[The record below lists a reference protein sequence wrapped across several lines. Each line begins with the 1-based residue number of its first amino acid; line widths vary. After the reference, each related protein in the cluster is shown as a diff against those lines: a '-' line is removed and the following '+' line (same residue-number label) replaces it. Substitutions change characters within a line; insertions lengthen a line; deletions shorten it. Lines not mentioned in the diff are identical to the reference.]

1 MGVFPV
7 KEKIKLRLGRMG
19 ETARAL
25 LFWLVMAAIVGA
37 VCGVAGGAFHYAI
50 DGATILREAQP
61 WLLYLLP
68 VAGLVIVWTYRA
80 WGMENDS
87 GTNQIIASV
96 RSGERPPLKLAPLI
110 FLGSVLTHLC
120 GGSAGREGAALQIGG
135 SLASGVG
142 HLFKLSERSM
152 NMIVMCGM
160 SGLFSALFGTP
171 LTAAVFSMEVVSIG
185 IFHYS
190 ALFPGLLSAYVA
202 TGITRLMG
210 IEPEAYHLLGAP
222 ELGWLP
228 MVQVGVLGIVCALLS
243 ILFCVLM
250 HQSANLY
257 KKLFPNQYLRVVVGG
272 VLVILLTL
280 LVGNRD
286 YNGAGGHI
294 IEQAVEGQAVP
305 WAFVLKM
312 IFTALTLGAGYRG
325 GEIVPTFFVG
335 ATFGCAFAPLLG
347 LHPAFGAAI
356 CMIALFCGV
365 VNCPLA
371 SVLLSVE
378 LFGSEA
384 ILYFA
389 LACALSYM
397 VSGKF
402 SLYSS
407 QKIVYSKLEP
417 RFIDE
422 HAH

>member
-1 MGVFPV
+1 M
-7 KEKIKLRLGRMG
+7 KEKINYRLGRIG

-25 LFWLVMAAIVGA
+25 LLWLFMAVIVGA
-37 VCGVAGGAFHYAI
+37 VCGVVGGAFHYAI
-50 DGATILREAQP
+50 DEATQLRGDLP
-61 WLLYLLP
+61 WLLYFLP
-68 VAGLVIVWTYRA
+68 VTGLFIVWSYRA
-80 WGMENDS
+80 GGMENDS

-96 RSGERPPLKLAPLI
+96 RSGTRPPLKLAVLI
-110 FLGSVLTHLC
+110 FLGSTLTHLT

-142 HLFKLSERSM
+142 RLFKLNERNM
-152 NMIVMCGM
+152 NVMVMCGM

-202 TGITRLMG
+202 NGITSLMG
-210 IEPEAYHLLGAP
+210 IEPEGYPLLGIP
-222 ELGWLP
+222 DLGWLS
-228 MVQVGVLGIVCALLS
+228 MVKVGALGIICALLS
-243 ILFCVLM
+243 ILFCVVM
-250 HQSANLY
+250 HQSARLY
-257 KKLFPNQYLRVVVGG
+257 KKIFPNQYLRVVVGG

-286 YNGAGGHI
+286 YNGAGGLI
-294 IEQAVEGQAVP
+294 IEAAVSGQAEP
-305 WAFVLKM
+305 WAFALKI

-335 ATFGCAFAPLLG
+335 STFGCVMAPLLG

-356 CMIALFCGV
+356 GMIALFCGV

-378 LFGSEA
+378 LFGSDA
-384 ILYFA
+384 ILFFA
-389 LACALSYM
+389 FACALSYM
-397 VSGKF
+397 LSGKF

-422 HAH
+422 NAH

>member
-1 MGVFPV
+1 MFSV
-7 KEKIKLRLGRMG
+7 KGKNRFGRMW
-19 ETARAL
+19 ETAKAL
-25 LFWLVMAAIVGA
+25 LLWLVMGSIVGA
-37 VCGVAGGAFHYAI
+37 VCGVAGGAFHYAVE
-50 DGATILREAQP
+50 GATILRGNRP

-68 VAGLVIVWTYRA
+68 VAGLMIVWTYRA
-80 WGMENDS
+80 GKMENDS

-96 RSGERPPLKLAPLI
+96 RSGRRPPLRLAPLI
-110 FLGSVLTHLC
+110 FFGSVLTHLC

-142 HLFKLSERSM
+142 RLFKLGERRM
-152 NMIVMCGM
+152 NMIIMCGM

-190 ALFPGLLSAYVA
+190 ALFPALLSAYMA
-202 TGITRLMG
+202 AGITRLMG
-210 IEPEAYHLLGAP
+210 IEPEAYHLVGAP

-228 MVQVGVLGIVCALLS
+228 MVQVGILGIVVALLS
-243 ILFCVLM
+243 VLFCVIM
-250 HQSANLY
+250 HNSAHLY
-257 KKLFPNQYLRVVVGG
+257 KKWFPNQYLRVVVGG
-272 VLVILLTL
+272 LLVIGFTL
-280 LVGNRD
+280 LEGSGD
-286 YNGAGGHI
+286 YNGAGSHI
-294 IEQAVEGQAVP
+294 IESALMGNVNVP
-305 WAFVLKM
+305 WAFLFKM
-312 IFTALTLGAGYRG
+312 VFTALTLGAGYRG

-347 LHPAFGAAI
+347 LSPAFGAAI
-356 CMIALFCGV
+356 GMIALFCGV

-371 SVLLSVE
+371 SILLSVE
-378 LFGSEA
+378 LFGSEG
-384 ILYFA
+384 ILFFA
-389 LACALSYM
+389 LACGLSYM
-397 VSGKF
+397 LSGKF